1 MSAQHWHARTLACLD
16 AQQFAEA
23 EECCRRLLD
32 LEPRHAKGL
41 ANLGFI
47 LQSRGAFDDAVRCYR
62 AALESDPALAQV
74 WYNLGVL
81 SAALKQGGAAVEQLR
96 RATQLEPGRAEWQAA
111 LGAAYEAEG
120 RPVEAL
126 ACIQSAIRL
135 DADFAPAHESLG
147 ILLANT
153 GEAEAAIPAFRRALA
168 LDPARQSISSNLL
181 FALNYLSSVEP
192 EAVFQEHRAWAER
205 CSGSLPVAAHAN
217 RADPDR
223 RLRLAYVSPD
233 FRQNAVYFFI
243 DPVLQHRDR
252 SRFEVICYSDVEAE
266 DALTTRLRAMA
277 DGWHAT
283 AWLSN
288 EAFAARVRADAI
300 DILVDLA
307 GHTAGGARMP
317 MFARKPAPV
326 QVTWL
331 GYLNTTGLRTM
342 DYRLADWHAC
352 PADMDRYHSERVVRL
367 PDSQWC
373 YAPVPGGPEVGPLPA
388 LATGSITF
396 GSFANLP
403 KVTAEVIALW
413 SRVLQQV
420 PGSRMVVV
428 GRGMGQLPGRFAE
441 RFARCGVE
449 ASRIEFRE
457 FMAMQE
463 YLSFHNRID
472 IILDTFPFTGGT
484 TSLHSLWMGVPI
496 VSLAGRHVPSR
507 GGASLLNVLGMEE
520 LIAGT
525 PDQYV
530 AIATSLARDP
540 NRLGH
545 LRRSL
550 RARLEASPLCDANRF
565 TRNLEA
571 AYREMWR
578 AWCER
583 SSSPRS

>member
-1 MSAQHWHARTLACLD
+1 MRILPRRTRASASC
-16 AQQFAEA
+16 
-23 EECCRRLLD
+23 
-32 LEPRHAKGL
+32 L
-41 ANLGFI
+41 ANI
-47 LQSRGAFDDAVRCYR
+47 
-62 AALESDPALAQV
+62 
-74 WYNLGVL
+74 
-81 SAALKQGGAAVEQLR
+81 
-96 RATQLEPGRAEWQAA
+96 
-111 LGAAYEAEG
+111 
-120 RPVEAL
+120 
-126 ACIQSAIRL
+126 
-135 DADFAPAHESLG
+135 
-147 ILLANT
+147 

-168 LDPARQSISSNLL
+168 LDPARQSVSSNLL

-205 CSGSLPVAAHAN
+205 CSGSLSVAAHAN

-243 DPVLQHRDR
+243 DPVLHHRDR

-266 DALTTRLRAMA
+266 DALTTRLRGMA

-288 EAFAARVRADAI
+288 EAFAERIRADAI

-317 MFARKPAPV
+317 LFARKPAPV

-373 YAPVPGGPEVGPLPA
+373 YAPVPGAPEVGPLPA
-388 LATGSITF
+388 LAAGSITF

-403 KVTAEVIALW
+403 KVTPEVIALW
-413 SRVLQQV
+413 SRVLQEV
-420 PGSRMVVV
+420 PGARMVIV
-428 GRGMGQLPGRFAE
+428 GRGMGQLSERFAA

-457 FMAMQE
+457 FMPMQE

-472 IILDTFPFTGGT
+472 INLDTFPFTGGT

-507 GGASLLNVLGMEE
+507 GGASL
-520 LIAGT
+520 
-525 PDQYV
+525 
-530 AIATSLARDP
+530 S
-540 NRLGH
+540 
-545 LRRSL
+545 
-550 RARLEASPLCDANRF
+550 
-565 TRNLEA
+565 
-571 AYREMWR
+571 
-578 AWCER
+578 
-583 SSSPRS
+583 

>member
-62 AALESDPALAQV
+62 SALESDPALAQV

-81 SAALKQGGAAVEQLR
+81 SGALKQGAAAIEQLR

-111 LGAAYEAEG
+111 LGSAYEAEG

-147 ILLANT
+147 ILLANA

-181 FALNYLSSVEP
+181 FALNYISSVEP
-192 EAVFQEHRAWAER
+192 ETVFQEHRAWAER

-233 FRQNAVYFFI
+233 FRQNAVFFFI

-266 DALTTRLRAMA
+266 DALTTRLLGMA
-277 DGWHAT
+277 DGWHST

-288 EAFAARVRADAI
+288 EAFAERIRADAI

-307 GHTAGGARMP
+307 GHTAGGVRMP
-317 MFARKPAPV
+317 MYARKPAPV

-352 PADMDRYHSERVVRL
+352 PAEMDRYHSERVVRL

-388 LATGSITF
+388 LETGSITF

-413 SRVLQQV
+413 SRVLQEV
-420 PGSRMVVV
+420 PRSRMVIV
-428 GRGMGQLPGRFAE
+428 GRGMGQLSERFAE

-457 FMAMQE
+457 FMAMKE
-463 YLSFHNRID
+463 YLSFHNRVD
-472 IILDTFPFTGGT
+472 INLDTFPFTGGT

-507 GGASLLNVLGMEE
+507 GGASILSVLGMEE
-520 LIAGT
+520 LIAAT

-530 AIATSLARDP
+530 AIAASLARDLHQ
-540 NRLGH
+540 LGH
-545 LRRSL
+545 LRRGL
-550 RARLEASPLCDANRF
+550 RARLEASPLCDGIRF
-565 TRNLEA
+565 ARNIEA
-571 AYREMWR
+571 AYRKMWR
-578 AWCER
+578 AWC
-583 SSSPRS
+583 